1 MNDAGPCVRT
11 WPAVSTSILTC
22 KIPVLFHQPFSDM
35 MRFNLVPVV
44 RTFSVFCFAVL
55 LASPSLA
62 RQASI
67 EAPASS
73 DAWVSAHAQTAQ
85 TLIEA
90 AMADSA
96 AWDRIAYL
104 TDTFGPRFS
113 GSRNLERSIDWIMEE
128 MQRDGLENVRGEP
141 VKVPHWV
148 RGDEKLVLLE
158 PHERELL
165 VLGLGGSVGTGPGG
179 VSGDV
184 LVVNSFDDLA
194 ARGDEAKGKIILWNV
209 PFTSYGAT
217 VTYRSNGAVR
227 AAQAGAIASLVRS
240 VGPFS
245 MYTPHTG
252 NSRYDENVPRIPHAA
267 VTVEDAMMMQR
278 MQDRGHTIR
287 LRLEMEAQWLPDADS
302 YNVVGELVGS
312 EYPEEIIVMGG
323 HIDSWDVGTGAMDDA
338 GGCVAAWEALR
349 LMKEMGLRPKRTIR
363 VVMWTNEENGL
374 RGANAYRD
382 AHMEELHNHVLAM
395 ESDAG
400 LFKPSGFGFSG
411 SDAAFDLLTE
421 IGRLLEDLDSG
432 TVTRGGGGAD
442 IGPIMREGVPGMGLN
457 VDGSKYFWY
466 HHTNADYVDKLDP
479 DDVARSVATMAVFA
493 WVVADMEQRLPR

>member
-1 MNDAGPCVRT
+1 MPF
-11 WPAVSTSILTC
+11 PTSLIRSLC
-22 KIPVLFHQPFSDM
+22 VLFMLMTIVCAGARQAD
-35 MRFNLVPVV
+35 
-44 RTFSVFCFAVL
+44 
-55 LASPSLA
+55 A
-62 RQASI
+62 RQASA
-67 EAPASS
+67 ESSPQMATWLEDHQAS
-73 DAWVSAHAQTAQ
+73 AQM
-85 TLIEA
+85 LIDA

-96 AWDRIAYL
+96 AWDRLAFL
-104 TDTFGPRFS
+104 TDTFGPRLS
-113 GSRNLERSIDWIMEE
+113 GSRNLERAIDWILEE
-128 MQRDGLENVRGEP
+128 MVTDGLANVRGEP
-141 VKVPHWV
+141 VKVPHWM

-165 VLGLGGSVGTGPGG
+165 ILGLGGSIGTGPAG
-179 VSGDV
+179 VTGEV

-194 ARGDEAKGKIILWNV
+194 ARRDEAKGKIVLWNV
-209 PFTSYGAT
+209 PFRSYGLT
-217 VTYRSNGAVR
+217 VSYRSNGAVR
-227 AAQAGAIASLVRS
+227 AAEAGAIASLVRS

-252 NSRYDENVPRIPHAA
+252 NSRYDEKVPRIPHAA

-278 MQDRGHTIR
+278 MQDRGQTIR
-287 LRLEMEAQWLPDADS
+287 VRLEMDAQWLPDADS

-312 EYPEEIIVMGG
+312 EYPEEVIVMGG

-349 LMKEMGLRPKRTIR
+349 LMKELGLTPKRTIR

-382 AHMEELHNHVLAM
+382 AHFDELDNHVLAM

-400 LFKPSGFGFSG
+400 VFKPIGFGFSG
-411 SDAAFDLLTE
+411 SDAAFDMLTQIGKLLDP
-421 IGRLLEDLDSG
+421 LESG
-432 TVTRGGGGAD
+432 LVTKGGGGAD
-442 IGPIMREGVPGMGLN
+442 IGPIMQEGVPGMGLR
-457 VDGSKYFWY
+457 VDGSRYFWY

-493 WVVADMEQRLPR
+493 WVVADMDQRLPR